1 MPEADVSHEASA
13 AAPPARHG
21 VGRVTLEVR
30 QRIPAW
36 KHALYLG
43 LSLGAGLLIS
53 VLVLWL
59 SGVGPKGIYEEFVLY
74 TFFNAKGL
82 SNVLVECTPLILVG
96 LSAALAFR
104 VQFWNIGLEGQLILG
119 GMGAAFFA
127 LNDYGPPE
135 IRLWL
140 MLLGALAGGALWTLV
155 PLLLKLRL
163 NVNEIISTLLL
174 NYVAFQLLQD
184 RIYGAWQAPDRFPHS
199 SQFDEGIE
207 RLARIGFGDVGTGL
221 YVALI
226 AAVLIWWLIDRSRF
240 GLFMTFVGS
249 NARMSKAV
257 GLPVTA
263 VIAGTV
269 LLSGA
274 LSGLAGFVVVAGQ
287 EYRLTTGFASGYLF
301 SGIVIAFLARN
312 NPIAAVVIAFLLGGL
327 YVGGQSI
334 QVFYNLPAGV
344 IDLLQAIIVMCVTA
358 SELFVRYRIIWRRA

>member
-1 MPEADVSHEASA
+1 MTNDAAGAAS
-13 AAPPARHG
+13 RDSRG
-21 VGRVTLEVR
+21 GFGRVTLEVR
-30 QRIPAW
+30 QRLPAW
-36 KHALYLG
+36 KHG
-43 LSLGAGLLIS
+43 LFLAISLAAGLLIS
-53 VLVLWL
+53 VAVLWM
-59 SGVGPKGIYEEFVLY
+59 SGVGPVGIYEEFILY

-127 LNDYGPPE
+127 LNDFGPPE
-135 IRLWL
+135 TRLAL
-140 MLLGALAGGALWTLV
+140 MMIGGLAGGALWTLI
-155 PLLLKLRL
+155 PLALKLKL

-184 RIYGAWQAPDRFPHS
+184 RLYGGWQDVDRFPHS
-199 SQFDEGIE
+199 PQFDVAE
-207 RLARIGFGDVGTGL
+207 RLPRIGFGDVDSGIYL
-221 YVALI
+221 
-226 AAVLIWWLIDRSRF
+226 AVLAGIVVWWLIDRSRF

-263 VIAGTV
+263 VVVGTV

-274 LSGLAGFVVVAGQ
+274 LSGLAGAVIVSGQ
-287 EYRLTTGFASGYLF
+287 EYRLTTTFAGGYLF

-312 NPIAAVVIAFLLGGL
+312 NPIAAMLVAFLLGGL

-358 SELFVRYRIIWRRA
+358 SELFVRYRIIWRHR

>member
-1 MPEADVSHEASA
+1 MTTETVSSN
-13 AAPPARHG
+13 PTPAESRRG
-21 VGRVTLEVR
+21 LGRVTLEVR
-30 QRIPAW
+30 QRMPAW
-36 KHALYLG
+36 KHGLILA
-43 LSLGAGLLIS
+43 LSLSCGLAIG
-53 VLVLWL
+53 VAVLWA
-59 SGVGPKGIYEEFVLY
+59 SGVAPKGIYEEFVLY

-82 SNVLVECTPLILVG
+82 ANVLVECTPLILVG

-127 LNDYGPPE
+127 LNDIGPPE
-135 IRLWL
+135 TRLAL
-140 MLLGALAGGALWTLV
+140 MLLGGLAGGALWTVV
-155 PLLLKLRL
+155 PLLLKLKL

-184 RIYGAWQAPDRFPHS
+184 RLYGAWQDPDRFPHS
-199 SQFDEGIE
+199 PQFENIE
-207 RLARIGFGDVGTGL
+207 RLPRIGFGDVDSGIW
-221 YVALI
+221 VAL
-226 AAVLIWWLIDRSRF
+226 AAGVVVWWLIQRARI

-249 NARMSKAV
+249 NARMSKAI

-263 VIAGTV
+263 VVAGSV

-287 EYRLTTGFASGYLF
+287 EYRLTTTFSGGYLF

-312 NPIAAVVIAFLLGGL
+312 NPLAAVVVAFLLGGL

-334 QVFYNLPAGV
+334 QIFYNLPAGV
-344 IDLLQAIIVMCVTA
+344 IDLLQAIIVMSVTA